1 MLLKGT
7 DIDFGSLT
15 QLSNLVFSQNL
26 PFNFSPNS
34 DRAEDLFDGV
44 SSLFAKPH
52 SKPNRQCQ
60 MKS

>member
-7 DIDFGSLT
+7 DFFSSLT
-15 QLSNLVFSQNL
+15 QLSNLVFSPNL
-26 PFNFSPNS
+26 PFNSSPNC
-34 DRAEDLFDGV
+34 DQAEDLFDGV

-60 MKS
+60 KKS